1 MPTIYGT
8 VANGRIDLAAPA
20 EWPDGTP
27 VCVVTADESFVG
39 MREEDW
45 PTTPEAIEA
54 WCTWLDGLEP
64 LVMTPEDEAR
74 IRTAREEQR
83 AYDHA
88 AGNARAD
95 RLAAD
100 LG

>member
-1 MPTIYGT
+1 MATIYGT
-8 VANGRIDLAAPA
+8 VTNGRIDVPAPA
-20 EWPDGTP
+20 EWAEGTN
-27 VCVVTADESFVG
+27 VRIEAADESVVG

-54 WCTWLDGLEP
+54 WCAWLDGLEP
-64 LVMTPEDEAR
+64 LILTPDDEAR
-74 IRTAREEQR
+74 IRAAREEQR
-83 AYDHA
+83 AFDHA

-95 RLAAD
+95 RLASE